1 LEAGTWLRGSR
12 SVKTDTAENIEDQ
25 KSQADNSSVAHATAA
40 LNILSKLLATLLDI
54 IYQSEEKD
62 RVLPLL
68 TTVMYNLVPY
78 LKSHVISN
86 LPLLRA
92 GSALLASLSEY
103 QFTRRAWRKDGMELL
118 LDPAFFLVDH
128 ETLKF
133 WRTTT
138 DNLMTHERNAF
149 KELIT
154 KIASLGQSNI
164 SIFSSK
170 ELEQEQRALLLK
182 RLAWVIFCSDVD
194 QYRGQMPDITDRLS
208 ECLRTVPVSPKV
220 QAAVFLCFRVILL
233 RMSAVHVTFLWPVII
248 TEMVLVFS
256 GMEHE
261 LNMETPEF
269 SAQVARLS
277 QLDSSWVASI
287 NAGSGLGLQSTSH
300 SPAWLGVYLGVCKLL
315 DQAAALPADLLP
327 QFQMYRWAFVREGED
342 IQDNNNYSGSGGPIQ
357 NDFIPH
363 VARISKL
370 MEIRLGREIPP
381 RPIVSGEPLLTMRSI
396 TSLSE
401 LAPWFSTLSHAL
413 TRHQTRSM
421 PSVGGRNQRSPVAT
435 IERIIELDFLEEIT
449 G

>member
-1 LEAGTWLRGSR
+1 
-12 SVKTDTAENIEDQ
+12 
-25 KSQADNSSVAHATAA
+25 
-40 LNILSKLLATLLDI
+40 
-54 IYQSEEKD
+54 
-62 RVLPLL
+62 
-68 TTVMYNLVPY
+68 
-78 LKSHVISN
+78 
-86 LPLLRA
+86 
-92 GSALLASLSEY
+92 
-103 QFTRRAWRKDGMELL
+103 
-118 LDPAFFLVDH
+118 
-128 ETLKF
+128 
-133 WRTTT
+133 
-138 DNLMTHERNAF
+138 
-149 KELIT
+149 
-154 KIASLGQSNI
+154 
-164 SIFSSK
+164 
-170 ELEQEQRALLLK
+170 
-182 RLAWVIFCSDVD
+182 
-194 QYRGQMPDITDRLS
+194 
-208 ECLRTVPVSPKV
+208 
-220 QAAVFLCFRVILL
+220 
-233 RMSAVHVTFLWPVII
+233 
-248 TEMVLVFS
+248 MVLVFS

-327 QFQMYRWAFVREGED
+327 QFQMYRWAFVGEGED